1 MQMDPSTSDSAIALA
16 EAVAVHGQ
24 TSRSHPLQAPTVK
37 PMKTAKL
44 KKGHRS
50 TACAGLP
57 TSSNLE
63 YVAIPASTCSNAAYW
78 FTCVRS
84 VSSDEV
90 VTVGNCGSNR
100 DESMPGQIALDTS
113 SNRPA
118 RNTIKPLLRKPPQ
131 PASQPARPPTRP
143 TYMWACLCWRVPFLG
158 GVEGTKTRTS
168 IEYTQILI
176 LRAPPIPHI
185 SPPPWSSTAAGRDAA
200 GPRRPPSTPPG
211 CHS

>member
-1 MQMDPSTSDSAIALA
+1 MVCSHANGSVGIRLCRRALA

-24 TSRSHPLQAPTVK
+24 TSRSHPLKAPTVK

-57 TSSNLE
+57 TSSNPE

-90 VTVGNCGSNR
+90 VTVGNCGSTTGEHLGP
-100 DESMPGQIALDTS
+100 DEHLVCWRRRCTGRRMKMTIRGQIALNTS

-118 RNTIKPLLRKPPQ
+118 RNTIKPLLRKPASQ
-131 PASQPARPPTRP
+131 PASQPASHPPTKSK
-143 TYMWACLCWRVPFLG
+143 YMWACAC
-158 GVEGTKTRTS
+158 
-168 IEYTQILI
+168 
-176 LRAPPIPHI
+176 
-185 SPPPWSSTAAGRDAA
+185 
-200 GPRRPPSTPPG
+200 
-211 CHS
+211 